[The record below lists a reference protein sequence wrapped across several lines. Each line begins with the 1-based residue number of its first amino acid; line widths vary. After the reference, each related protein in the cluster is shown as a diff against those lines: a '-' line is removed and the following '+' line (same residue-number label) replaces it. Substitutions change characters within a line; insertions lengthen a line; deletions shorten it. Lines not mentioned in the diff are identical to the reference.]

1 MKAKDKLI
9 NKIDEV
15 ILQSSQENTSF
26 WDDYLADSGYNVSD
40 VNAIVDKNFKKHSF
54 LIKGLINKEKDKVRL
69 EKVAIMLKNSFTEH
83 TNKPFNYFMGLVKNN
98 KLAIQYRNL
107 EKLDIDEIMQIIK
120 DQDLLDALEELENE

>member
-9 NKIDEV
+9 NKIDKA
-15 ILQSSQENTSF
+15 ILQSSQEDTSF
-26 WDDYLADSGYNVSD
+26 WNDYLTDSGYNVSD

-54 LIKGLINKEKDKVRL
+54 LIKGLINKEKDNARL

-120 DQDLLDALEELENE
+120 DQDFLDALEELENE